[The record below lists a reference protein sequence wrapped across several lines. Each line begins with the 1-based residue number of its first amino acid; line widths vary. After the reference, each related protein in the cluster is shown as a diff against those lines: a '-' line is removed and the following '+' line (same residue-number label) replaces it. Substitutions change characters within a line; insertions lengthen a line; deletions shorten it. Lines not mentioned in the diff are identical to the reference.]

1 MERWKSSISGCLIS
15 WPRIKKMVD
24 LKCLSSLTVHSN
36 NKQFRNLIV
45 TCDKKWILYNWWR
58 PAQLVDRGAASKHF
72 PKPNLHQ
79 KKVMVA
85 VWQSAASMIH
95 YSFLNSGKTMTSE
108 KYTQQI
114 GEIFWKLLYLQ
125 PTVVNRKGPIFSTTK
140 PNCMLHNQRFKSWM
154 KGLQSFAPCAI
165 FTRPHANQLPFF
177 MHLDSFFV
185 GKTLPRPGV
194 GRKCFPRVHQTLKH
208 GFLHHRNRQIY
219 FSLTKMCWL

>member
-1 MERWKSSISGCLIS
+1 
-15 WPRIKKMVD
+15 MVD

-36 NKQFRNLIV
+36 NKQFRNLTV

-95 YSFLNSGKTMTSE
+95 YSFLNSGETMTSE

-154 KGLQSFAPCAI
+154 NWATKFCPLRHIHPTSCQPTTILHASRQFFCRENTSTTRSRQKMLSKSSSNPEAWI
-165 FTRPHANQLPFF
+165 FTPQE
-177 MHLDSFFV
+177 
-185 GKTLPRPGV
+185 
-194 GRKCFPRVHQTLKH
+194 
-208 GFLHHRNRQIY
+208 
-219 FSLTKMCWL
+219 